1 MCKAFTDHY
10 KSGVEEG
17 KQQGIKQG
25 MEQGMKQGVR
35 RGMKRGIRQGMDV
48 GIRAVI
54 ETCRELKIPRNETK
68 KRVMDKCRITEDMAD
83 RYMAKY
89 W

>member
-17 KQQGIKQG
+17 KKQGMKRGIKQ
-25 MEQGMKQGVR
+25 
-35 RGMKRGIRQGMDV
+35 GIRQGMDT

-68 KRVMDKCRITEDMAD
+68 KRVMDKCRITEEMAD